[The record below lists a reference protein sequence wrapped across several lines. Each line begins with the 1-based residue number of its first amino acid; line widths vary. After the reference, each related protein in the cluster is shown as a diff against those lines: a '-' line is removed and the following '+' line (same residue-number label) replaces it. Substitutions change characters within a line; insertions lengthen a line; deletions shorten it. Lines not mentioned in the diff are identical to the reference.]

1 VKIAYGTYALPETPL
16 EAAIPMLTDLG
27 YDGVEI
33 CISRQHV
40 GSMPDELDPARR
52 QKIKGLLQWYGL
64 GRLHYPGGQHG
75 GMGQARLR
83 PARHRAPVVTGAGW
97 CAFAAAGVAR
107 T

>member
-1 VKIAYGTYALPETPL
+1 VKIAYGTYALPESPL
-16 EAAIPMLTDLG
+16 AAAIPMLADLG

-33 CISRQHV
+33 CISRQQV
-40 GSMPDELDPARR
+40 GSVPDELNPARR

-64 GRLHYPGGQHG
+64 GRPHYPGGQPG

-97 CAFAAAGVAR
+97 CAFATAGVAR